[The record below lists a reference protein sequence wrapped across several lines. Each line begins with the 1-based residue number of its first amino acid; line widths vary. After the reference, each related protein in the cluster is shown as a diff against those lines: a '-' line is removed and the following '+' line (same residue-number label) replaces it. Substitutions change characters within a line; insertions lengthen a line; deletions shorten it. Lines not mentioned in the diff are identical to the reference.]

1 MTQPRPIYP
10 KHFLRDPVPRGNT
23 GFILMPFRP
32 REVWDPVHE
41 AIRTGIEAAGLDPS
55 RAGDI
60 YQPGAVMEEILRGI
74 GSARIVVA
82 DMSRKNA
89 NVFYEVGIAHSF
101 RDSVILLTQ
110 DTDDIPFDLRHLQ
123 HIWYEPTEEGLC
135 LLTGRLASVIRSLPA
150 EPAAEPTPV
159 QRSVAGPMSSGD
171 MKREL
176 RRHLQACERQWVREI
191 VPTQN
196 EVFLERF
203 WERIKSSRE
212 AAEQKSI
219 LAESI
224 EALQPAFLRPWQP
237 IEAFGFDAIEEEGQ
251 FEAVAPQLFEAL
263 ERAYALSTRDE
274 VRQARSTVVG
284 HGQLLAL
291 RTWTLWGAYAL
302 SCENWDAVEALLHER
317 ASFITPSLTKP
328 YCASFAEHKGFHY
341 PDAAGHSPGRGVGDL
356 AAQSIYDQTETFA
369 EQRFFDLEEM
379 QAYIGLWLLASEIAY
394 VTGEGHLYWTSAPQ
408 SQFQRLID
416 RLETDSAFAYSF
428 TQAVLRTEPKAVNRT
443 WQTDIVDPLLQNTRM
458 RFFVGDRL
466 PSHFA
471 E

>member
-1 MTQPRPIYP
+1 MTQPRSIYP
-10 KHFLRDPVPRGNT
+10 KHFLHEPVPRANT
-23 GFILMPFRP
+23 GFILMPFAD
-32 REVWDPVHE
+32 EFEPVHE
-41 AIRTGIEAAGLDPS
+41 AIRTAIESAGLEPLRADDIFS
-55 RAGDI
+55 TRAG
-60 YQPGAVMEEILRGI
+60 MEKILRGI
-74 GSARIVVA
+74 AEAEVVVA
-82 DMSRKNA
+82 DMSGQNA
-89 NVFYEVGIAHSF
+89 NVFYEAGIAHMAKEN
-101 RDSVILLTQ
+101 VVLLTQ
-110 DTDDIPFDLRHLQ
+110 DRDDFPFDLQ
-123 HIWYEPTEEGLC
+123 HIDHVVYEPTVEGLRK
-135 LLTGRLASVIRSLPA
+135 LTQRLASVIRSLPA

-176 RRHLQACERQWVREI
+176 RRHLQCCERQWVREI

-302 SCENWDAVEALLHER
+302 SSRNWDAVETLLHQQ
-317 ASFITPSLTKP
+317 ASFVTPGLTKP
-328 YCASFAEHKGFHY
+328 YRASFAEHKGFHY
-341 PDAAGHSPGRGVGDL
+341 PDAARHSPGRGVGDL
-356 AAQSIYDQTETFA
+356 AAQSIYDQTEAFA

-394 VTGEGHLYWTSAPQ
+394 VTGEGRLYWTSAPQ

-428 TQAVLRTEPKAVNRT
+428 TQAVLRTEPKAVNQT
-443 WQTDIVDPLLQNTRM
+443 WQTDIVGPLLQNTRM
-458 RFFVGDRL
+458 RFVVGDRL

-471 E
+471 T